1 MPIHSRI
8 KINRKAQSDDNT
20 GFGTNSS
27 YSGGRFINEKGAPN
41 VSKRGMGVFEK
52 YSLYHTFLGMPRW
65 KFMLILL
72 SVYIFINLFFA
83 SLYFLIGMHNL
94 VGSTPGTAIENY
106 AEAFFF
112 SAQTFTTV
120 GYGRISPSGFL
131 ASSIATIEAF
141 LGLLSFAIATGLF
154 YGRFSKPQAYLKYS
168 DIAIVAPYKGIT
180 ALMFRLAPYK
190 NNNLLEAEAKVTL
203 GMKVEDEGKL
213 TNKFYALNLELSKI
227 NTMTASWTLVHPIDD
242 KSPLFNL
249 QHHDFK
255 NLQIEIIAFIK
266 AFDDTY
272 SNTVTSIKSY
282 IAEEIV
288 FGAKFKVMYH
298 PSENRK
304 STILYLDRINEI
316 EKQELPKVIITNSA
330 SGSEGA

>member
-1 MPIHSRI
+1 MSIHSRI

-27 YSGGRFINEKGAPN
+27 YNGGRFINKKGTPN
-41 VSKRGMGVFEK
+41 ISKRGMGIFEK

-72 SVYIFINLFFA
+72 SVYVIINLFFA

-94 VGSTPGTAIENY
+94 VGSTPGTALENY

-168 DIAIVAPYKGIT
+168 DIAIVAPYRGIT

-203 GMKVEDEGKL
+203 GMKVEEEGKL

-227 NTMTASWTLVHPIDD
+227 NTVTASWTLVHPIDD

-255 NLQIEIIAFIK
+255 QLQVEIIAFVK
-266 AFDDTY
+266 AFDDT
-272 SNTVTSIKSY
+272 
-282 IAEEIV
+282 
-288 FGAKFKVMYH
+288 
-298 PSENRK
+298 
-304 STILYLDRINEI
+304 
-316 EKQELPKVIITNSA
+316 
-330 SGSEGA
+330 